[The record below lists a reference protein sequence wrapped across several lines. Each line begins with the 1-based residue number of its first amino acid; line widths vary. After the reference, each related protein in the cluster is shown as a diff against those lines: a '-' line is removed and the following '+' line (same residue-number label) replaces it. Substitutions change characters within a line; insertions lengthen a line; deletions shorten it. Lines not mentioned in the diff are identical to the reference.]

1 MIKEINIPRAIHLY
15 SEGIEGLGFTQ
26 IKSFIKDNFGSIAV
40 RLIKIKEET
49 VVTEGLLFWFLGT
62 QRNFKKLRYANAK
75 DSCQIILTKK
85 LFATFDPDKR
95 PHIRAAIFG
104 YPCII
109 STSGIVEG
117 PAKPK
122 EFYLYKQKY
131 TQLGVWE
138 AEEVKTKIK
147 FKGRF
152 IDYGDKRTNEVLKGY
167 IAQSLFFYFTG
178 EPFCQKRGCRLFNAH
193 WQEDLIYS
201 QIRIGKFCL
210 RHSRLLRQIK
220 ETTKTPP

>member
-26 IKSFIKDNFGSIAV
+26 IKSFIKDNFGNIEVS
-40 RLIKIKEET
+40 LIKIKEET

-62 QRNFKKLRYANAK
+62 QRNFKKLRYANVK
-75 DSCQIILTKK
+75 DSCQIILTNK
-85 LFATFDPDKR
+85 LFATFGDDRR
-95 PHIRAAIFG
+95 PHIRTAIFG

-122 EFYLYKQKY
+122 EFYLYKHKY
-131 TQLGVWE
+131 TQLGIWDI
-138 AEEVKTKIK
+138 EEVQTKRK
-147 FKGRF
+147 FKARF
-152 IDYGDKRTNEVLKGY
+152 IDYADKRMNEVLKGY

-201 QIRIGKFCL
+201 QIKSGEFCGWHKRAL
-210 RHSRLLRQIK
+210 EEIRKKYL
-220 ETTKTPP
+220 T